1 MSPMQYKQHLT
12 KKIILLAAAAVVMI
26 ITAAVV
32 MKTYIDKTTNRI
44 VTSNYELLSEY
55 ADSDAYSARKALE
68 YAQSFISAETEQFNE
83 EPELKSDH
91 QLKEMR
97 YVLSNSPFIGLIVS
111 DTDGK
116 GVMSDGSEIDVSQ
129 CEYFKKTVSGEE
141 NLTLCKDGKG
151 ADNGMLVFSCP
162 IVFEGKTKG
171 TLHGLYSP
179 DDLLKIV
186 ESDDLESESYSC
198 IFSTDG
204 DIILLSHSDKR
215 LIDES
220 NNLFDFAE
228 SVETDKQKA
237 FRTISEIVSGTKGYC
252 KFTSGKSERHAFYS
266 PISING
272 WVLVKSVTQ
281 DYIDTITASVKRNS
295 IVMTIIVIGLL
306 VLMSVLVIMVIVSVS
321 NQKKLQLAE
330 AYTHAENASA
340 AKGRFLSR
348 MSHEIRTPLNAVI
361 GLTEIARQHT
371 DDKQKTDETLEK
383 IDSSSKLLLG
393 IINDVLDMS
402 AIENEKLK
410 IASEPFD
417 LMSLTERVE
426 TIYSPQCR
434 QKDVELIVNTDGIR
448 YDTVVGDELRFNQIM
463 LNLISNALKFTP
475 SGGSITLTV
484 SQEQNGGQLFVGIS
498 VRDTGEGM
506 DQQMKERLF
515 KPFEQESALTAKN
528 HGGSGLGLSIVKS
541 LVDMMH
547 GAVTVNSEKG
557 KGTEFVVD
565 IPVGYDEKS
574 AKEDKNEKTYD
585 FSGRRCLLAE
595 DNGMNAEI
603 ATALLSMSGLTTE
616 VAADGKQALDM
627 FLKSSA
633 GYYDVILM
641 DIQMPE
647 MDGFEAA
654 SMIRKSDHPD
664 AKDIPILAMSANAYD
679 EDVSK
684 ALGVGMNGHIA
695 KPIDTKAMYEK
706 LSQFLK

>member
-1 MSPMQYKQHLT
+1 MSPKQYKQHLT

-32 MKTYIDKTTNRI
+32 MKTYIHKTTNRI

-55 ADSDAYSARKALE
+55 AESDAYAARKALE

-91 QLKEMR
+91 HLEEMR
-97 YVLSNSPFIGLIVS
+97 YVLSNSPFIGLIIS

-116 GVMSDGSEIDVSQ
+116 GMMSDGSEIDVSQ

-151 ADNGMLVFSCP
+151 VDNGMLVFSCP

-186 ESDDLESESYSC
+186 ESDDLDSESYSC

-228 SVETDKQKA
+228 SVATDKQRA

-252 KFTSGKSERHAFYS
+252 KFTSGESERHAFYS

-272 WVLVKSVTQ
+272 WVLVKSITQ
-281 DYIDTITASVKRNS
+281 DYIDTTTASVKRNS
-295 IVMTIIVIGLL
+295 IAMTIIVIGLL

-330 AYTHAENASA
+330 AYTQAENASS

-361 GLTEIARQHT
+361 GLTEIARANT
-371 DDKQKTDETLEK
+371 DDKQKTDEILEK

-417 LMSLTERVE
+417 LLKLADRVE
-426 TIYSPQCR
+426 SIYSPQCR
-434 QKDVELIVNTDGIR
+434 QKDVELVMDTSGVK

-463 LNLISNALKFTP
+463 LNLVSNALKFTP
-475 SGGSITLTV
+475 AGGTITVTV
-484 SQEQNGGQLFVGIS
+484 SQETNDGQLYVFIS

-506 DQQMKERLF
+506 DEQMKERLF

-565 IPVGYDEKS
+565 IPVGYEEKS
-574 AKEDKNEKTYD
+574 QEAAQEQSFD
-585 FSGRRCLLAE
+585 FTGKRCLLAE
-595 DNGMNAEI
+595 DNSMNAEI
-603 ATALLSMSGLTTE
+603 AAALLSMSGIETE
-616 VAADGKQALDM
+616 IASDGRAALEM
-627 FLKSSA
+627 FEKSKS
-633 GYYDVILM
+633 GYYDMILM
-641 DIQMPE
+641 DIQMPY
-647 MDGFEAA
+647 MDGFESA
-654 SMIRKSDHPD
+654 SLIRRSSHPD
-664 AKDIPILAMSANAYD
+664 AKSIPILAMSANAYE

-684 ALGVGMNGHIA
+684 ALSVGMNGHIA
-695 KPIDTKAMYEK
+695 KPIDTQSMFAK
-706 LSQFLK
+706 LSEYLN

>member
-1 MSPMQYKQHLT
+1 MSPKQYKQHLT

-44 VTSNYELLSEY
+44 VTTNYELLSEY
-55 ADSDAYSARKALE
+55 AESDAYAARKALE

-91 QLKEMR
+91 HLEEMR

-116 GVMSDGSEIDVSQ
+116 GMMSDGSEIDVSQ

-171 TLHGLYSP
+171 TLHGLYAP

-186 ESDDLESESYSC
+186 ESDDLDSESYSC

-228 SVETDKQKA
+228 SVATDKQRA
-237 FRTISEIVSGTKGYC
+237 FRIISEIVSGTKGYC
-252 KFTSGKSERHAFYS
+252 KFTSGDSERHAFYS

-281 DYIDTITASVKRNS
+281 DYIDTTTASVKRNS
-295 IVMTIIVIGLL
+295 IAMTIIVIGLL

-330 AYTHAENASA
+330 AYTQAENASN

-361 GLTEIARQHT
+361 GLTEIARAHT
-371 DDKQKTDETLEK
+371 DDKQKTDEILEK

-417 LMSLTERVE
+417 LLKLADRVE
-426 TIYSPQCR
+426 SIYSPQCR
-434 QKDVELIVNTDGIR
+434 QKDVALVMDTSGVK
-448 YDTVVGDELRFNQIM
+448 YDTVIGDELRFNQIM
-463 LNLISNALKFTP
+463 LNLVSNALKFTP
-475 SGGSITLTV
+475 AGGTITVTV
-484 SQEQNGGQLFVGIS
+484 SQETNDGQLYVFIS

-506 DQQMKERLF
+506 DEQMKERLF

-565 IPVGYDEKS
+565 IPVGYEEKS
-574 AKEDKNEKTYD
+574 KEAAQEQSFD
-585 FSGRRCLLAE
+585 FTGKRCLLAE
-595 DNGMNAEI
+595 DNSMNAEI
-603 ATALLSMSGLTTE
+603 AAALLSMSGIETE
-616 VAADGKQALDM
+616 IASDGRVALEM
-627 FLKSSA
+627 FEKSKS
-633 GYYDVILM
+633 GYYDMILM
-641 DIQMPE
+641 DIQMPY
-647 MDGFEAA
+647 MDGFE
-654 SMIRKSDHPD
+654 STSLIRRSSHPD
-664 AKDIPILAMSANAYD
+664 AKSIPILAMSANAYE

-684 ALGVGMNGHIA
+684 ALSVGMNGHIA
-695 KPIDTKAMYEK
+695 KPIDTHSMFAK
-706 LSQFLK
+706 LSEYLN